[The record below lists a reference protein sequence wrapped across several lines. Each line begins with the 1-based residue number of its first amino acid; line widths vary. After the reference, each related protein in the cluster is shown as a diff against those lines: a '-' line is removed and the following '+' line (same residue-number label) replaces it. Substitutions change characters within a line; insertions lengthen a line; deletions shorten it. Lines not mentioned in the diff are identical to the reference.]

1 MLAALTAGG
10 FGLGALAGALWEEP
24 GLMAGF
30 VVGETEEVSWG
41 SDRRLPEVSAAGP
54 GARDAIPPSPDAGRP
69 VAEEAPRGSGH
80 RFAVQVGA
88 FTDSA
93 AAERLAESLRGKGFR
108 VTVSGSAEGGG
119 SRWRVRVGPMETR
132 EAAERSAARLKTEE
146 TLPTWVLDE
155 ERP

>member
-1 MLAALTAGG
+1 MTAVG

-30 VVGETEEVSWG
+30 VAGETEEVPWG
-41 SDRRLPEVSAAGP
+41 SDRGLPEVAAEKP
-54 GARDAIPPSPDAGRP
+54 NARDATPPPPEAGRSL
-69 VAEEAPRGSGH
+69 AEAAPPASGS

-88 FTDSA
+88 FADSA

-108 VTVSGSAEGGG
+108 VTVSGSGEDGGT
-119 SRWRVRVGPMETR
+119 RWRVRVGPMETR

-155 ERP
+155 EQL

>member
-1 MLAALTAGG
+1 MLTAGG

-24 GLMAGF
+24 RLMAGF
-30 VVGETEEVSWG
+30 VAGETEEVPWG
-41 SDRRLPEVSAAGP
+41 SDRPLPEVTAAGP
-54 GARDAIPPSPDAGRP
+54 RAREATPPTPDADRS
-69 VAEEAPRGSGH
+69 VAEEARPGRGS

-108 VTVSGSAEGGG
+108 VTVSGSGEDGGT
-119 SRWRVRVGPMETR
+119 RWRVRVGPMETR

-146 TLPTWVLDE
+146 MLPTWVLDE
-155 ERP
+155 ERL

>member
-1 MLAALTAGG
+1 MLAALTVGG
-10 FGLGALAGALWEEP
+10 FGFGALAGALWEEP

-30 VVGETEEVSWG
+30 VAGETEEVSWG
-41 SDRRLPEVSAAGP
+41 SDRRFLEVAAEKPDARDVTLPPPAAG
-54 GARDAIPPSPDAGRP
+54 RS
-69 VAEEAPRGSGH
+69 VAEVASPGRGS
-80 RFAVQVGA
+80 RFSVQVGA

-108 VTVSGSAEGGG
+108 VTVSGSAGDGG

-132 EAAERSAARLKTEE
+132 AAAERSAARLKAEE
-146 TLPTWVLDE
+146 ALPTWVLDQ